1 MNVEQLETDL
11 AAAEQ
16 AVVDAKA
23 AAEATRQELQDQY
36 KQRDATAVR
45 ILQCCLEISHID
57 SLIPPSGGV
66 GESKGIA
73 CGGTCSFDPF

>member
-16 AVVDAKA
+16 AVADSKA

-36 KQRDATAVR
+36 KQRDATTVR
-45 ILQCCLEISHID
+45 IS
-57 SLIPPSGGV
+57 SAAWRFYALIPNPPLGGV

-73 CGGTCSFDPF
+73 CGGTCSSDPFR